1 MTDLFSNKERAEA
14 LVKALPYIK
23 RYTGKTVVIKYG
35 GNAMIDESLKQQV
48 MEDIVLLWL
57 TGVKVVLVHG
67 GGPEISELMG
77 KLGKKAEF
85 IDGLRVTDKETVD
98 IVQMVLAGKVN
109 KNLVNLLEMFG
120 GKAIGISGMDGKLIE
135 ATVKDEKLGYV
146 GEVTK
151 IHIEPVTDIL
161 EKGYIPVV
169 STLGCDDMGN
179 TYNINGDTA
188 AAFIAGALGAERLI
202 MMTDIAGILK
212 DKNDP
217 SSLIPEISISE
228 AEKLHREGIISD
240 GMIPKVNCCIDAL
253 KKGVKNV
260 IIMDGRVPHSILMEL
275 LTDEGAGTMFMEKRD
290 MTIKEKDSGYVAG
303 TYNRFPIVLSHG
315 KGSIVWDENGKEY
328 IDMGTGIGVNSFGI
342 ADDKWQTAV
351 SGQASKLQHA
361 SNLYYTEPCAVL
373 AEKLCEKTGMSKVFF
388 SNSGAEANECAIK
401 AARKYAAMK
410 KGPEY
415 STIVTLKNSFH
426 GRTLTTLAAT
436 GQDHY
441 HELYQPLTPGFVSIE
456 ANNIF
461 QLEAIGS
468 SNKIAAIIIECI
480 QGEGGVI
487 DLKKSFVNELV
498 EYAQVHDILVIVD
511 EVQTGNGRTGK
522 LYSYMNYGI
531 KPDIVTTAKGL
542 AGGLPLGATLL
553 GEKVKDVFEFGDH
566 GSTFG
571 GNPVCCAAAI
581 SILDRI
587 TDELLAEV
595 NEKGKY
601 VTDTLTGA
609 DGIEAVTGMG
619 LMIGLKTKKPSAEV
633 VAKCMERG
641 VLCLTAKDK
650 VRLLPALNIPKEVL
664 KRAVAVIKEV
674 CAEND

>member
-1 MTDLFSNKERAEA
+1 MMDSFLKTERGDA

-35 GNAMIDESLKQQV
+35 GNAMIDEDLKKQV

-57 TGVKVVLVHG
+57 IGVKIVLVHG
-67 GGPEISELMG
+67 GGPEISELMS
-77 KLGKKAEF
+77 KLGKKPEF
-85 IDGLRVTDKETVD
+85 VDGLRVTDKETVD

-109 KNLVNLLEMFG
+109 KTLVNLIEMYG

-135 ATVKDEKLGYV
+135 ATLKDERLGYV

-151 IHIEPVTDIL
+151 IHIEPVIDIL

-169 STLGCDDMGN
+169 STLGCDSKGN

-188 AAFIAGALGAERLI
+188 AASIAGALDAERLI
-202 MMTDIAGILK
+202 MMTDIAGVLM

-217 SSLIPEISISE
+217 SSLISEISIQE
-228 AEKLHREGIISD
+228 AEKLRMEGIISD

-260 IIMDGRVPHSILMEL
+260 VVMDGRVPHSILMEL
-275 LTDEGAGTMFMEKRD
+275 LTDEGAGTMFTEKRD
-290 MTIKEKDSGYVAG
+290 MTVKEKDSKYIAG
-303 TYNRFPIVLSHG
+303 TYNRFPVAISHG
-315 KGSIVWDENGKEY
+315 KGSVCWDENGKEY
-328 IDMGTGIGVNSFGI
+328 IDMGTGIGVTSFGY
-342 ADDKWQTAV
+342 ADDRWQAAV
-351 SGQASKLQHA
+351 SDQAAKLQHA

-401 AARKYAAMK
+401 VARKYAAEK

-415 STIVTLKNSFH
+415 NTIVTLKNSFH

-441 HELYQPLTPGFVSIE
+441 HELFQPLTPGFVSID
-456 ANNIF
+456 AQNIF
-461 QLEAIGS
+461 ELEAVGS
-468 SNKIAAIIIECI
+468 SHKIAAIIIECI
-480 QGEGGVI
+480 QGEGGVV
-487 DLKKSFVNELV
+487 DLKKSFVNEVV
-498 EYAQVHDILVIVD
+498 EYAQTHDVLVIVD

-553 GEKVKDVFEFGDH
+553 GEKVKDVLGFGDH

-581 SILDRI
+581 SVLDRI
-587 TDELLAEV
+587 DDQLLAEV
-595 NEKGKY
+595 CEKSKY
-601 VTDTLTGA
+601 LFDAFTGA
-609 DGIEAVTGMG
+609 DGIESVSGMG
-619 LMIGLKTKKPSAEV
+619 LMIGLKTKKPAAEV
-633 VAKCMERG
+633 VSKCLERG
-641 VLCLTAKDK
+641 VMCLTAKDK
-650 VRLLPALNIPKEVL
+650 VRLLPALNIPKDVL
-664 KRAVAVIKEV
+664 KKAVAVIKEI
-674 CAEND
+674 CAEE